1 MAMHKEKGS
10 AAPQFVSNIATVFT
24 TTTTT
29 TTDTA
34 RSERRSKERSRASV
48 NLRATRELV
57 GLLLRDWLT
66 LITR

>member
-10 AAPQFVSNIATVFT
+10 AAPQFVSNIASVHRFRFR
-24 TTTTT
+24 
-29 TTDTA
+29 DDDDDDV
-34 RSERRSKERSRASV
+34 RASV